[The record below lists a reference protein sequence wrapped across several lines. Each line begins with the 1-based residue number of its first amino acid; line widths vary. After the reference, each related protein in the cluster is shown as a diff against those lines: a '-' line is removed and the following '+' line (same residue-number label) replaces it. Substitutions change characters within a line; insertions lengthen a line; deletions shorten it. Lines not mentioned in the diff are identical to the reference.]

1 MDEYRPTRSEALE
14 RFRRGEIDAATYA
27 ELTRDDLVE
36 VLTEQ
41 VTARREIEAQCK
53 RRWRLLHRTAARP
66 TKSSLHNGEGTRS
79 QMTKHVGIC
88 CQAGRGVD
96 GCEFALGRSGRVV
109 GARRAVVA
117 A

>member
-1 MDEYRPTRSEALE
+1 MDEYRPARSEALE

-66 TKSSLHNGEGTRS
+66 TKPMAASTPRSLGG
-79 QMTKHVGIC
+79 
-88 CQAGRGVD
+88 GRLRG
-96 GCEFALGRSGRVV
+96 ALDEPHSRPT
-109 GARRAVVA
+109 
-117 A
+117 